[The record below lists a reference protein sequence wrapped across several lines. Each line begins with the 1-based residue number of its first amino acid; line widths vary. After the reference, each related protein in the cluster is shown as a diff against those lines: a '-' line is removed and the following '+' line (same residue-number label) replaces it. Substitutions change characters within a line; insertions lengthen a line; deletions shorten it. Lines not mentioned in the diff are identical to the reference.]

1 MFARFDTN
9 QDGVLDTEEVHAM
22 MEQVGF
28 AVDDAYVRNMM
39 EMFGRSDTNG
49 NGVLE
54 RSEFASL
61 WEQLGSPSVE
71 GLLPA
76 SMPPV
81 PSEAKPSSI
90 QAVARVSSNH
100 PKSQS

>member
-71 GLLPA
+71 GLAEAAPAVPSSPMPA
-76 SMPPV
+76 SPAAASPAAVRPPCV
-81 PSEAKPSSI
+81 
-90 QAVARVSSNH
+90 
-100 PKSQS
+100 

>member
-71 GLLPA
+71 GLASPSPSPSPSPIPPSPEPEPEVPA
-76 SMPPV
+76 PTY
-81 PSEAKPSSI
+81 I
-90 QAVARVSSNH
+90 QS
-100 PKSQS
+100 PK